1 MGSDFFME
9 EVAKMEEK
17 TDIKAKTITVDIS
30 SLTPYPLKN
39 SILVF
44 TLDGIYNL

>member
-17 TDIKAKTITVDIS
+17 TDIKAKTINGKRQIF
-30 SLTPYPLKN
+30 LR
-39 SILVF
+39 IF
-44 TLDGIYNL
+44 